1 MQNAPANPKRRSP
14 RAFTLVEVL
23 VCAVLLVIGFVAL
36 VAAFGNESVVVQRG
50 EDITL
55 ATFLADE
62 IRDRALGMNF
72 AAVLALDGVSYDPAI
87 LSTGVSENLDHWVQ
101 KIAVTPVAAGDLN
114 AQVPADGARAA
125 RLTVEIL
132 AKGDPV
138 LTQTYY
144 ILDVSGVPE
153 AE

>member
-23 VCAVLLVIGFVAL
+23 VCAVLMVLGFVAL
-36 VAAFGNESVVVQRG
+36 VAAFGHETVVTQRG

-87 LSTGVSENLDHWVQ
+87 LSTGASQNLDHWVQ
-101 KIAVTPVAAGDLN
+101 KIDVTPVSASDLN
-114 AQVPADGARAA
+114 EEVPADGARAA
-125 RLTVEIL
+125 CLTVEIL
-132 AKGDPV
+132 AKGNPV
-138 LTQTYY
+138 LAQTYY